1 MEQINFSVYVK
12 KLQKFLDN
20 YDRNKND
27 KKEDK
32 NNSINHFD
40 YCNITLLPPSTYS
53 PSSTFE

>member
-1 MEQINFSVYVK
+1 MEQFNFSVYVK
-12 KLQKFLDN
+12 ILQKFLDN

-40 YCNITLLPPSTYS
+40 
-53 PSSTFE
+53 